1 MWNGPDRCC
10 RTCHTWSEWWYWFCR
25 QTGLPKTPAC
35 ILIKPIPEP
44 SFSVW
49 FPIYLHYC
57 YSTTTPRFFEF
68 RASKSGISY
77 RITTLSWAEFLY
89 RKVRVCFFVHEMGM
103 VSSLGCEFAIAT
115 MLSLFRTF
123 LFGFYNFIW
132 GIHNFGNSDFV
143 WVQLN
148 ERFDQCVNLVVIWFD
163 FTNLVLEI
171 CWKKLGDL
179 LFYKLFIEK

>member
-1 MWNGPDRCC
+1 MWNGTDRCC
-10 RTCHTWSEWWYWFCR
+10 RTCRTWSEWWYWFCR
-25 QTGLPKTPAC
+25 RTGLPKTPAC
-35 ILIKPIPEP
+35 ILLKPIPKP

-68 RASKSGISY
+68 RASKLGISY

-115 MLSLFRTF
+115 ILSLFRTF

-171 CWKKLGDL
+171 CWKKLVGFVIL
-179 LFYKLFIEK
+179 